1 MGFDMTVWLPCDP
14 RYVAT
19 ARLIATESVKEA
31 GAAGAP
37 AEAFVGQVED
47 AARTR
52 LVASSAR
59 PHVTMAVRREP
70 GALVVTL
77 DNHAFRLAL

>member
-1 MGFDMTVWLPCDP
+1 MGIEMTVRLPCDL

-19 ARLIATESVKEA
+19 ARLIAAESVKEA

-47 AARTR
+47 TARSCLAA
-52 LVASSAR
+52 APAA
-59 PHVTMAVRREP
+59 PHVTMAVAREP
-70 GALVVTL
+70 GALVVTI
-77 DNHAFRLAL
+77 DDHTMRLTL